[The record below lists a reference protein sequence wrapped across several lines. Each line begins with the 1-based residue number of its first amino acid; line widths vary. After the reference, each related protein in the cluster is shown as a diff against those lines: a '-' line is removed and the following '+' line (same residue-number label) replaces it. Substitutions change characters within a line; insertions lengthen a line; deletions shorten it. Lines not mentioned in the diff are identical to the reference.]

1 MMIFIIS
8 VYLYVRLIM
17 ITQGKEY
24 SCFLLCLALDAYE
37 SAKLLCEQ
45 YYLGAPELELRE
57 VNGGTHTYHTLTVC
71 IYGQ

>member
-1 MMIFIIS
+1 MIFIIS
-8 VYLYVRLIM
+8 VYLYVCLIM
-17 ITQGKEY
+17 THRAKNTVV
-24 SCFLLCLALDAYE
+24 FFLCLALDAYE

-57 VNGGTHTYHTLTVC
+57 VNGGTHTEHTLTVC